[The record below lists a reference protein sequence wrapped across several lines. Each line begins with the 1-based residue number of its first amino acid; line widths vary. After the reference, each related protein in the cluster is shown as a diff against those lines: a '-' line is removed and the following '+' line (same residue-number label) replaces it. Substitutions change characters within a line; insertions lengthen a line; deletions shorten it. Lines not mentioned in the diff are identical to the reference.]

1 MMARKNFRTLG
12 LIAVLA
18 ILIIFTFMNCYV
30 YAQPETARSLSKRMS
45 GKFGRG
51 LVNMA
56 TGWGEMI
63 RCPLEV
69 GRERG
74 PLLACTWGP
83 LKGIGMTFFRTVGG
97 VFETA
102 LFFYP
107 LPNNYAPYFD
117 SEFVFSKPVAEKAP
131 PELPGEWALD

>member
-1 MMARKNFRTLG
+1 MIMRRGFRTISLVAA
-12 LIAVLA
+12 LAV
-18 ILIIFTFMNCYV
+18 FMICTCADWYA
-30 YAQPETARSLSKRMS
+30 YAQPETVRSLSRRMS

-63 RCPLEV
+63 RCPIEV

-74 PLLACTWGP
+74 PLLAFTWGP
-83 LKGIGMTFFRTVGG
+83 LKGIAMTVFRTVGG

-107 LPNNYAPYFD
+107 LPENYAPYFE
-117 SEFVFSKPVAEKAP
+117 SEFVFSKPVPERP
-131 PELPGEWALD
+131 PLELP